1 MLPLR
6 GSIFPARA
14 HLCCFE
20 ANVKQEAVFGT
31 DERSTAYG
39 HHWFHVARVHVHSL
53 LLHMAPFMQQGFG
66 TLHTVSSSY
75 VYQLTSA
82 WTLLSRFPATV
93 SLLLTVP
100 NDDSG
105 ILSVIPSALFI
116 SEAVSATG
124 SLLLIDHFDVLQDR
138 IQQQTLD
145 QISDTSFCAGDGG
158 TRKGLHSFFPE
169 QSSTA
174 FSEQNANIGEEFAHL
189 PRSEE
194 DLDSEVV
201 FWMDDE

>member
-1 MLPLR
+1 
-6 GSIFPARA
+6 
-14 HLCCFE
+14 
-20 ANVKQEAVFGT
+20 
-31 DERSTAYG
+31 
-39 HHWFHVARVHVHSL
+39 
-53 LLHMAPFMQQGFG
+53 MQQGFG
-66 TLHTVSSSY
+66 ILHTVSSSY

-93 SLLLTVP
+93 SLMLTVP

-158 TRKGLHSFFPE
+158 TRKGLHSFFPRTE
-169 QSSTA
+169 FNSVFRA
-174 FSEQNANIGEEFAHL
+174 DIGEEFAHL
-189 PRSEE
+189 RRSEE

-201 FWMDDE
+201 FWIDDE